1 MQINADL
8 HVHSN
13 YSKDSMITPKDLVY
27 YAKKRGLNAVAVT
40 DHNQI
45 EGSLKI
51 ARETREFLI
60 VTGME
65 VSSADGHIVALNIK
79 KLIPGGLS
87 AAETVDRI
95 HGAGGVAVAV
105 HPYAWFKG
113 SLASH
118 VEEAKFDAVETLNA
132 SAFPFGRN
140 RRKAT
145 EVARKLGL
153 PQVGG
158 TDAHFAP
165 TIGYGYTALDCEASA
180 EGIVEAV
187 VKGRCQPLGQAV
199 PFTVTL
205 QRQYALIQR
214 RIFPQKAS
222 VEQKTTQKWLSK
234 KAMV

>member
-1 MQINADL
+1 MQITADL

-13 YSKDSMITPKDLVY
+13 YSKDSLITPKDLAY

-51 ARETREFLI
+51 AKETRDFLI
-60 VTGME
+60 IPGME
-65 VSSADGHIVALNIK
+65 VSSADGHIVALNLK
-79 KLIPGGLS
+79 ELIPRGLR

-145 EVARKLGL
+145 EVALRLRL

-165 TIGYGYTALDCEASA
+165 TIGYGYTVLDCEASV
-180 EGIVEAV
+180 EGVVGAI
-187 VKGRCQPLGQAV
+187 VKGKCQPMGQAV

-205 QRQYALIQR
+205 QRQYALIKR
-214 RIFPQKAS
+214 RIR
-222 VEQKTTQKWLSK
+222 L
-234 KAMV
+234 